1 MTEKS
6 PTVQRAAR
14 PGQRTGD
21 TKGRETL
28 SGPQSQFCCGLNPS
42 FWGPPD
48 CLEWDFSRTWKEA
61 TVRSHT
67 GSEGRQEMKS
77 LLQKFLSWS
86 AAASPGGGGPR
97 KRRFRLGEG
106 RRPLRRASP
115 TGRGGGC
122 SKDPAISPTAPPA
135 PRWLLPAHPSRAPFP
150 KDPEGEGEG
159 ALPDREKAVKSAP
172 KWAGGKHPRAGSPPF
187 WLLILSFRS
196 FSHTPA
202 HQRALHPPTPH
213 APLSPRSELPWCLRK
228 VQERG
233 PQPSPAGVQGAW
245 GGGTSATPLNHHQ
258 PGHSGMSNPNPLG
271 G

>member
-86 AAASPGGGGPR
+86 AAASPGGGGRESAGSVWGRGDGHSDALLQRAGVGGAQKILRSHPR
-97 KRRFRLGEG
+97 PHL
-106 RRPLRRASP
+106 PLAGCSLRIHPEPLSRKTPKAKAKARSP
-115 TGRGGGC
+115 T
-122 SKDPAISPTAPPA
+122 
-135 PRWLLPAHPSRAPFP
+135 
-150 KDPEGEGEG
+150 
-159 ALPDREKAVKSAP
+159 
-172 KWAGGKHPRAGSPPF
+172 
-187 WLLILSFRS
+187 
-196 FSHTPA
+196 
-202 HQRALHPPTPH
+202 
-213 APLSPRSELPWCLRK
+213 
-228 VQERG
+228 ERR
-233 PQPSPAGVQGAW
+233 Q
-245 GGGTSATPLNHHQ
+245 
-258 PGHSGMSNPNPLG
+258 
-271 G
+271 